1 MSTPSVDDDDKLD
14 PEAARMIARVR
25 SLMLIAGLTTMLAIA
40 AVLAVIGY
48 RVFTLQ
54 GSAPLPAGAVIEVT
68 ANLPKGAR
76 IVSTAAASDRI
87 VVTVEIGGMTE
98 IHTFDLHSLKAV
110 GRLQFK
116 PEP

>member
-1 MSTPSVDDDDKLD
+1 MSHPSTDDDKLD
-14 PEAARMIARVR
+14 PGAARMIARVR

-54 GSAPLPAGAVIEVT
+54 ASAPSSSATV
-68 ANLPKGAR
+68 ANVAAPLPKGAR
-76 IVSTAAASDRI
+76 VLSTSAAGDRI
-87 VVTVEIGGMTE
+87 VVTIDNGGTTE
-98 IHTFDLHSLKAV
+98 IHTFDLHSLKPA

-116 PEP
+116 PAP

>member
-1 MSTPSVDDDDKLD
+1 MSKPSTDDDDKLD

-54 GSAPLPAGAVIEVT
+54 ASAPASSAAIADVT
-68 ANLPKGAR
+68 AALPRGAR
-76 IVSTAAASDRI
+76 VLSTAAAGDRI
-87 VVTVEIGGMTE
+87 VVTIDNGGATE
-98 IHTFDLHSLKAV
+98 IHTFDLRSLKPA
-110 GRLQFK
+110 GRLQLK
-116 PEP
+116 SAP